1 MTRPRWRNFWCVL
14 VVVSLSQAIP
24 LRWCAIFAG
33 EIVCCPSDPKKC
45 STGLKTN
52 ESAPY
57 DGQLLTPKLAIE
69 LGQKAEAFD
78 KRLEL
83 ELNFRTRTLEID
95 LELEKSL
102 RENDRES
109 FDLERTLLMKRLEE
123 AHSRPWYEH
132 PAFVATATVVGVVLV
147 IIGTGYA
154 LKQVD

>member
-69 LGQKAEAFD
+69 LGQKAESFD
-78 KRLEL
+78 ARLKLEL
-83 ELNFRTRTLEID
+83 DFKTKTLQID
-95 LELEKSL
+95 L
-102 RENDRES
+102 N
-109 FDLERTLLMKRLEE
+109 LERNLRKNDNDSHKLQMDMMMKRLEE

>member
-1 MTRPRWRNFWCVL
+1 MILSRCRSSWCVL

-24 LRWCAIFAG
+24 WPLCSASAG
-33 EIVCCPSDPKKC
+33 EVVCYPSDPKKC
-45 STGLKTN
+45 STGLKTGD
-52 ESAPY
+52 SAPY

-69 LGQKAEAFD
+69 LGQKAESFD
-78 KRLEL
+78 ARLKLEL
-83 ELNFRTRTLEID
+83 DFKTKTLQID

-109 FDLERTLLMKRLEE
+109 FNLERTLLMKRLAE
-123 AHSRPWYEH
+123 ASSRPWYES
-132 PAFVATATVVGVVLV
+132 PVFVATATVVGVVLV